1 MTTPPETADTDHAP
15 APGDRSPRRRL
26 AGLLLALLVLVAFAL
41 WLVWIS
47 RPGPAWVQGQI
58 EADSVRISAKI
69 GGRVAAIE
77 VEEGQRVEA
86 GQRVAVLTTPEAEA
100 RGRQVAAQVEAAR
113 AMADLARSGA
123 REEQV
128 RAARAQWQAA
138 ESVAEFAQDT
148 RGRIERLHADG
159 VVPTQRRDEAASQ
172 ARAARAQADAAREAY
187 RMARAGARPQELE
200 AAEAQLRQAE
210 GGLEEVEV
218 TLAEAEQFTPVAGEV
233 SIRVVE
239 AGEVVGAGFPL
250 LVITRTDRPY
260 LVLNLR
266 EDLMPGIA
274 PGRRLR
280 GSLPALDGR
289 EVEFEVY
296 YIAPMADFATWRS
309 SRDLG
314 GFDLRSFEVRA
325 RPVGA
330 AEGLRPGM
338 SVLIAEQALRPTR

>member
-1 MTTPPETADTDHAP
+1 MNTPAEPMEPGQTPPPDT
-15 APGDRSPRRRL
+15 RSNGRRL
-26 AGLLLALLVLVAFAL
+26 VGLALAVAALVALAL
-41 WLVWIS
+41 WLVWVS
-47 RPGPAWVQGQI
+47 RPGPAFVQGQV
-58 EADSVRISAKI
+58 EADTVRVAAKI
-69 GGRVAAIE
+69 AGRVAAIE

-86 GQRVAVLTTPEAEA
+86 GQRVAVLTVPEADA
-100 RGRQVAAQVEAAR
+100 RARQVEAQVEAAR
-113 AMADLARSGA
+113 AMAELARSGA

-138 ESVAEFAQDT
+138 ESMAEFAAET

-159 VVPTQRRDEAASQ
+159 VVPTQRRDEAVSQ
-172 ARAARAQADAAREAY
+172 ARAARAQADAAHEAY
-187 RMARAGARPQELE
+187 RMARAAVRPEELE

-210 GGLEEVEV
+210 GGLEEIGVA
-218 TLAEAEQFTPVAGEV
+218 LAEAEQVAPVSGEV

-239 AGEVVGAGFPL
+239 PGEVVGAGFPL

-266 EDLMPGIA
+266 EDLMPGIRQ
-274 PGRRLR
+274 GRRLR
-280 GSLPALDGR
+280 GQLPALEGR
-289 EVEFEVY
+289 ELEFEVY

-325 RPVGA
+325 RPVGST
-330 AEGLRPGM
+330 EGLRPGM
-338 SVLIAEQALRPTR
+338 SVLIDEQALRSAR